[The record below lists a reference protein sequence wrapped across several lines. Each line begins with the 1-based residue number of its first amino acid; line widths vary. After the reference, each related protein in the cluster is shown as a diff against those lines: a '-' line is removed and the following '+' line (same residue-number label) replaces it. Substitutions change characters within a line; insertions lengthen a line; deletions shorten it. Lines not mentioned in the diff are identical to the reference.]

1 MPSNITSMQIVEVW
15 LAVGFTLMI
24 YSFLYKDNPLFKLGE
39 YIYVGLTAGYGL
51 CYAWFMVVWPD
62 LINPLSRVISAAF
75 GKTLDKPLESYE
87 TIWLIVPLILGIFML
102 ARFSAKISWLSR
114 YSFAFIMGAA
124 SGMAIPLVISAN
136 IFKQM
141 VPTLQPLWN
150 NDNMTLLQTAFQ
162 TNDISIILGSVITVL
177 SPFII
182 LIGVITVLI
191 YFFFSMEHKG
201 IVNIVAR
208 IGIFYMMVAFG
219 AAFGYTVMARESLAI
234 GRITKLVK
242 WASADYYYASFILLI
257 IVTILIIL
265 WEILRKKIKPEI
277 NPN

>member
-15 LAVGFTLMI
+15 LAVGFSLMI

-51 CYAWFMVVWPD
+51 CYTWFMVVWPD
-62 LINPLSRVISAAF
+62 LINPLSRVISSAF

-114 YSFAFIMGAA
+114 YSFAFIMGVA
-124 SGMAIPLVISAN
+124 SGMAIPLVISAD

-150 NDNMTLLQTAFQ
+150 NESMTLLQTAFQ
-162 TNDISIILGSVITVL
+162 TNNISAILGGVITAL

-201 IVNIVAR
+201 VVNIVAR
-208 IGIFYMMVAFG
+208 IGIFYMMVSFG

-234 GRITKLVK
+234 GRLTKLVK
-242 WASADYYYASFILLI
+242 WASVDYYYASFILLV

-265 WEILRKKIKPEI
+265 WEIFRRKTNSLIG
-277 NPN
+277 